1 MIGKEVLAKRPV
13 SIYEVEEL
21 LRGIEEPTYEQK
33 ATLDYVREIKKVD
46 KETAEKVVEKLKELG
61 LDEEVAIKIVNVMP
75 KTAVE
80 LHAVLAKE
88 RSVGEELYEKILEA
102 IREHI

>member
-1 MIGKEVLAKRPV
+1 MIGKEIVSKRPV

-21 LRGIEEPTYEQK
+21 LKGIEQPTFEQK
-33 ATLDYVREIKKVD
+33 ASLDYVREVKKVD
-46 KETAEKVVEKLKELG
+46 LETARKKIEELKGLG
-61 LDEEVAIKIVNVMP
+61 LDEELAIKIVNVYP

-88 RSVGEELYEKILEA
+88 KVGEDLYEKILEVL
-102 IREHI
+102 RS